1 MVLPVFLLTSTILS
15 YMIISE
21 CRSTRKWQ
29 YMSELKFHSSLT
41 MEEIEENFKNVNL
54 FDEIIN
60 GLNEALKYA
69 KKSKE
74 LEKISNDDD

>member
-1 MVLPVFLLTSTILS
+1 
-15 YMIISE
+15 
-21 CRSTRKWQ
+21 
-29 YMSELKFHSSLT
+29 MSELKFHSSLT

-74 LEKISNDDD
+74 LEKISNDDDWYR